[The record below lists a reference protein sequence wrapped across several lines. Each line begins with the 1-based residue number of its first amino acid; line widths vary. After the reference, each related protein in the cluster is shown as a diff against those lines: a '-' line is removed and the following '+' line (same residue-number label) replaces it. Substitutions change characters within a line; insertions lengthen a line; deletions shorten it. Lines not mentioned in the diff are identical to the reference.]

1 MSIYNG
7 ERYLNESIESIINQ
21 TFKDFEF
28 IIIDDG
34 STDKSNQIINSYN
47 DSRIKL
53 LENNKNIGLTK
64 SLNKGLELCKGEF
77 IARMDGDDISLPI
90 RLEKQVN
97 YMEKNKNVDV
107 CGSWSMTIGK
117 SVGEIRKYP
126 RNHEEIRCQLLLNNI
141 MCHSSVI
148 IREKSISEGNIR
160 YNPSLLYAQ
169 DFYFFVRMINDYRF
183 SNIPDVLIRYR
194 IHDNQIAEKKKNE
207 QKLIANSIIKKQ
219 LKKLSINPS
228 KEEFEIHNNLIELKI
243 NQSKDL
249 ILKAEKWMLKIIKN
263 NDKINIYDN
272 KKLKLYFNYIWLRLS
287 NAYAGL
293 GLWSVKTYFKS
304 DLNNC
309 YLNNLQYPVGYLNI
323 CYLNNLHFS
332 VGYLNN

>member
-7 ERYLNESIESIINQ
+7 ERYLKESIESIINQ
-21 TFKDFEF
+21 TLKDFEF

-34 STDKSNQIINSYN
+34 STDKSNKIINSYN

-77 IARMDGDDISLPI
+77 IARMDADDISLPI

-117 SVGEIRKYP
+117 RVGEIRKYP
-126 RNHEEIRCQLLLNNI
+126 SNHEEIRCQLLLNNI

-148 IREKSISEGNIR
+148 IREKRISEGNIR

-169 DFYFFVRMINDYRF
+169 DFDFFVRMINDYRF
-183 SNIPDVLIRYR
+183 SNIPEVLIHYR

-207 QKLIANSIIKKQ
+207 QNLIANSIIKEQ

-228 KEEFEIHNNLIELKI
+228 MEELEIHNNLIELKI

-249 ILKAEKWMLKIIKN
+249 ILKSEKWMLKIIKN

-304 DLNNC
+304 DLNNY
-309 YLNNLQYPVGYLNI
+309 YLNNYSYLKFI
-323 CYLNNLHFS
+323 GKSIVKWSKIKKL
-332 VGYLNN
+332 

>member
-7 ERYLNESIESIINQ
+7 ERYLKESIESIINQ

-34 STDKSNQIINSYN
+34 STDKSNKIINSYN

-77 IARMDGDDISLPI
+77 IARMDADDISLPF

-117 SVGEIRKYP
+117 IVGEIRKYP
-126 RNHEEIRCQLLLNNI
+126 SNHEEIRCQLLLNNI

-169 DFYFFVRMINDYRF
+169 DFDFFVRMINDYSF
-183 SNIPDVLIRYR
+183 ANIPEVLIHYR
-194 IHDNQIAEKKKNE
+194 IHDDQIAEQKKNE
-207 QKLIANSIIKKQ
+207 QNFTANSIIKEQ
-219 LKKLSINPS
+219 LKKLSINPTN
-228 KEEFEIHNNLIELKI
+228 EELILHNNLIELKI
-243 NQSKDL
+243 KQSKDL
-249 ILKAEKWMLKIIKN
+249 LLQSEKWMLKIIKN
-263 NDKINIYDN
+263 NDKVNFYEN
-272 KKLKLYFNYIWLRLS
+272 KILKLYFNYIWLRLC

-304 DLNNC
+304 DLNNY
-309 YLNNLQYPVGYLNI
+309 YLNNYSYLKLI
-323 CYLNNLHFS
+323 GKSILKLS
-332 VGYLNN
+332 KIKML